1 MAFEKNTL
9 DAAQHN
15 RIAQVLHHLGIIAE
29 RADQGIVITDRDGT
43 IHFAN
48 TAWANMHGH
57 NKSRKILGK
66 SITSFFDKDSAK
78 NNLIQLV
85 KQARI
90 SGCASAVLQHRKLDF
105 STFPA
110 RTKITA
116 VKDKNDNP
124 SALIIFSTDISEI
137 ENLQKQLTETKNKL
151 QDSRRQIELLNRQL
165 EELKHQPTTAPAK
178 DDQLEQKN
186 QPSAAPPK
194 VAEVEQKNKP
204 APASQPALNLSN
216 GSNPPALSLSNE
228 SNQSSSATQK
238 TDEVEQTC
246 PACLGV
252 AERRRE
258 HTCPEHRRGSRG
270 KNLPLTQLLLE
281 SKISSRRSEAKTEIS
296 NQDAAP
302 ANSSK
307 ASKHAPKPFNAER
320 LKALAYLSRRLNEL
334 PTEAPQPPLH
344 KLTDRAYPDD
354 DNLENPLCGE
364 PVESAPLLDIEQL
377 KAVAEIAK
385 RLA

>member
-66 SITSFFDKDSAK
+66 SIISFFDKDSAK

-105 STFPA
+105 SIFPA

-116 VKDKNDNP
+116 LKDKNGCP

-137 ENLQKQLTETKNKL
+137 ENLQKQLTETTNKL
-151 QDSRRQIELLNRQL
+151 QDSRRQIELLNHQL
-165 EELKHQPTTAPAK
+165 EELKHQPATAPAKDDQPATAPAK

-186 QPSAAPPK
+186 QPSTAPPTEEK
-194 VAEVEQKNKP
+194 
-204 APASQPALNLSN
+204 L
-216 GSNPPALSLSNE
+216 
-228 SNQSSSATQK
+228 
-238 TDEVEQTC
+238 EQTC
-246 PACLGV
+246 P
-252 AERRRE
+252 E
-258 HTCPEHRRGSRG
+258 HSRG
-270 KNLPLTQLLLE
+270 KNPPLTQLLLE

-296 NQDAAP
+296 TCSELACPELVERVESTQDVAP

-320 LKALAYLSRRLNEL
+320 LKALAYLSRRLNEP

-354 DNLENPLCGE
+354 DNLENLP
-364 PVESAPLLDIEQL
+364 PLLDIEQL
-377 KAVAEIAK
+377 RAVAEIAK
-385 RLA
+385 RLS